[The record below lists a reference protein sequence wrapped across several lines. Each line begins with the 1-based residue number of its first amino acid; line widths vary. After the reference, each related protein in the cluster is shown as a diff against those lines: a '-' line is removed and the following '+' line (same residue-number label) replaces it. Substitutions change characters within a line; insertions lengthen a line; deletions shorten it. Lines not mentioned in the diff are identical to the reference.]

1 MKTKSIAA
9 VRGMRDILPDEAA
22 RWRRLEGLAR
32 ECMRLYGY
40 GEIRTPIVER
50 AALFDRLG
58 GATEIVEKQMYQFVD
73 KLNGDSLA
81 LRPEATAAVARA
93 AIDQARGGAKLF
105 YMGPMFR
112 HERPQKGRQ
121 RQFHQIGAEALG
133 CASPDI
139 DVEMILLCRRLW
151 RMCGVEGRLRLR
163 LNNLGA
169 REERARFAARLADYL
184 ESRRDELDE
193 FSRQRARENPLRA
206 LDSKDE
212 KTRAVCRDAP
222 PLADFIGAESRAHY
236 EEVTDRLRAAEVDFE
251 ETPTL
256 VRGLDYYNLTVFE
269 WVFADAAGAQDA
281 VCGGGRYDGLA
292 GEVSGVDAPG
302 CGFAL
307 GMERLLDLMGRDGEG
322 EDPPDVFLFAV
333 ESDAAGGRGLAAFA
347 DEGGEAM
354 RAAGLS
360 VWRDMSG
367 GNLSRRL
374 KKAAAKGARLAAF
387 VGADELRAGEI
398 KIRRLADGA
407 QKSAPPLEAATRA
420 REWSRP
426 C

>member
-1 MKTKSIAA
+1 
-9 VRGMRDILPDEAA
+9 MRDILPDQTA
-22 RWRRLEGLAR
+22 RWRRLEERAR

-58 GATEIVEKQMYQFVD
+58 EATEVVEKQMYQFVD
-73 KLNGDSLA
+73 KLNGDNLA

-93 AIDQARGGAKLF
+93 AIDWARGGAKLF

-133 CASPDI
+133 YSSPDI

-151 RMCGVEGRLRLR
+151 RECGVENRLRLR

-169 REERARFAARLADYL
+169 RDERAAFAARLSAYL
-184 ESRRDELDE
+184 ESRRDELDD
-193 FSRQRARENPLRA
+193 FSRQRARQNPLRA

-212 KTRAVCRDAP
+212 KTMAVCRDAP
-222 PLADFIGAESRAHY
+222 SLADCIGDKSRAHY
-236 EEVTDRLRAAEVDFE
+236 EEVAARLRAAGVDFE

-269 WVFADAAGAQDA
+269 WVFADGAGAQDA

-292 GEVSGVDAPG
+292 GEINGIDAPG

-307 GMERLLDLMGRDGEG
+307 GMERLIDLMSGSDAD
-322 EDPPDVFLFAV
+322 EDAPEVSLFAI
-333 ESDAAGGRGLAAFA
+333 ESDSAAARGLGAFV
-347 DEGGEAM
+347 DEAGENM
-354 RAAGLS
+354 REDGLS
-360 VWRDMSG
+360 VWRDMRG
-367 GNLSRRL
+367 GNISRRVERA
-374 KKAAAKGARLAAF
+374 KKKGVRVLAYAD
-387 VGADELRAGEI
+387 ADEFARRCLTIKRLGGEEKSVSIDDAAG
-398 KIRRLADGA
+398 L
-407 QKSAPPLEAATRA
+407 A
-420 REWSRP
+420 REWSKP

>member
-1 MKTKSIAA
+1 
-9 VRGMRDILPDEAA
+9 MRDILPDQTA
-22 RWRRLEGLAR
+22 RWRRLEERAR

-58 GATEIVEKQMYQFVD
+58 EATEVVEKQMYQFVD
-73 KLNGDSLA
+73 KLNGNNLA

-93 AIDQARGGAKLF
+93 AIDLARDGAKLF

-133 CASPDI
+133 YSSPDI

-151 RMCGVEGRLRLR
+151 RECGVENHLRLR
-163 LNNLGA
+163 LNNLGL
-169 REERARFAARLADYL
+169 RDERAKFAARLADYL
-184 ESRRDELDE
+184 ESRRDELDD
-193 FSRQRARENPLRA
+193 FSRQRARKNPLRV

-212 KTRAVCRDAP
+212 KTMAVCRDAP
-222 PLADFIGAESRAHY
+222 SLADFIGDKSRAHY
-236 EEVTDRLRAAEVDFE
+236 EGVTSRLRAAKVKFE

-269 WVFADAAGAQDA
+269 WVFADRKSAQDA

-292 GEVSGVDAPG
+292 GEINGIDAPG

-307 GMERLLDLMGRDGEG
+307 GMERLIDLMSGSDAD
-322 EDPPDVFLFAV
+322 EDAPEVSLFAI
-333 ESDAAGGRGLAAFA
+333 ESDSTAARGLGAFV
-347 DEGGEAM
+347 DEAGENM
-354 RAAGLS
+354 REDGLS
-360 VWRDMSG
+360 VWRDMRG
-367 GNLSRRL
+367 GNISRRVERA
-374 KKAAAKGARLAAF
+374 KKKGVRVLAYAD
-387 VGADELRAGEI
+387 ADEFARRCLTIKRLGGEEKSVSIDDAAG
-398 KIRRLADGA
+398 L
-407 QKSAPPLEAATRA
+407 A
-420 REWSRP
+420 REWSKP